1 MIGGIV
7 FVFVN
12 KCPAEFIANT
22 FFRNQF
28 YLPIAPAEGL
38 YLKTLDFKG
47 YNNKKEIPEKL
58 EFEEENV
65 KKSMD
70 GLEKEI

>member
-12 KCPAEFIANT
+12 NYEPEFISNT

-28 YLPIAPAEGL
+28 YLPIAPPNGL
-38 YLKTLDFKG
+38 YLKCMDFKA
-47 YNNKKEIPEKL
+47 YNNKK
-58 EFEEENV
+58 
-65 KKSMD
+65 
-70 GLEKEI
+70 